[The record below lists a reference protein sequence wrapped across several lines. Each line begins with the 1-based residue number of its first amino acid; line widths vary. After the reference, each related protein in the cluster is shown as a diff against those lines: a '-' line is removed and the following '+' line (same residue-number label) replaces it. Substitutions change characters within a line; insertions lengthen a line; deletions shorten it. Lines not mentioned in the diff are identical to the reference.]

1 MNLNAYDDIKE
12 KVDKTKTWVDI
23 RKKTIL
29 SREIKYRPYVSLL
42 KRYNTKCRV
51 YEYYIALSLNRP
63 LDKTSSKPLKDN
75 YGRVKIRVGQI
86 WTETSLNELDKDNN
100 IDIEFVEQQED
111 GEIYRLYV

>member
-1 MNLNAYDDIKE
+1 MNLNAYDDIIE

-23 RKKTIL
+23 KNKTIL

-42 KRYNTKCRV
+42 KRYNIKSKC
-51 YEYYIALSLNRP
+51 YEYYIALLLNRP
-63 LDKTSSKPLKDN
+63 LNKTSFRTLKDN

-86 WTETSLNELDKDNN
+86 WAETSLNKLNKDNN
-100 IDIEFVEQQED
+100 IDIKFIEQQED